1 MSTTQYTKVTHCI
14 FDMDGLLLDTETLYS
29 EAFNRIT
36 NRYGK
41 EFTWEHKAKTMGF
54 KTKAVAQAV
63 VEMLSLPITTEEFED
78 EIVKLYA
85 ELFPTAN
92 LMPGAERLL
101 RHLKKNNVPIA
112 LATSSSKENF
122 ELKTQRW
129 TEVFNLFHHKVLG
142 GTDSEVVHGKP
153 APDIFLVAAKR
164 FPDNPDPSKCLVFED
179 APNGVKAALNAGMQV
194 VMVPDSRLP
203 KHYIENP
210 TLIINSLDEFRPEM
224 FGLPPYDA

>member
-1 MSTTQYTKVTHCI
+1 MSENQYKKVTHCI
-14 FDMDGLLLDTETLYS
+14 FDMDGLLLNTETLYS

-54 KTKAVAQAV
+54 KTSVVAQAV
-63 VEMLSLPITTEEFED
+63 IDMLSLPMTIEEFEE
-78 EIVKLYA
+78 EIVKLYQ
-85 ELFPTAN
+85 ELFPSAI
-92 LMPGAERLL
+92 LLPGAERLL
-101 RHLKKNNVPIA
+101 RHLKEHNIPIA

-122 ELKTQRW
+122 ELKTQKW
-129 TEVFNLFHHKVLG
+129 TDVFNSFDHKVLG
-142 GTDSEVVHGKP
+142 GSDPDVVQGKP
-153 APDIFLVAAKR
+153 APDIFLVAARR

-210 TLIINSLDEFRPEM
+210 TLIINSLEEFRPET
-224 FGLPPYDA
+224 FGLPPYNS

>member
-1 MSTTQYTKVTHCI
+1 MSRNEYKNVTHCI
-14 FDMDGLLLDTETLYS
+14 FDMDGLLLNTEHLYS

-54 KTKAVAQAV
+54 KSAAVAHAV
-63 VEMLSLPITTEEFED
+63 VEMLSLPISNEEFEN
-78 EIVKLYA
+78 EIVKIYQ
-85 ELFPTAN
+85 ELFPTAD

-101 RHLKKNNVPIA
+101 RHLSQNNIPIA
-112 LATSSSKENF
+112 LATSSNKENF

-129 TEVFNLFHHKVLG
+129 ANVFDLFDHKVLG
-142 GTDSEVVHGKP
+142 GSDPEVVNGKP

-164 FPDNPDPSKCLVFED
+164 FSDNPDPSMCLVFED

-194 VMVPDSRLP
+194 VMVPDPMLP

-210 TLIINSLDEFRPEM
+210 TLIINSLEEFQPQL
-224 FGLPPYDA
+224 FGLPPYNI